1 MCNKTKNNYKKHFCR
16 YFLQCFSSEK
26 VLVMHKENCLKIS
39 CKQSVKLRNGSINF
53 INNPK
58 QLATPFVIYAD
69 FESL

>member
-1 MCNKTKNNYKKHFCR
+1 
-16 YFLQCFSSEK
+16 
-26 VLVMHKENCLKIS
+26 MHKENCLKIS

-58 QLATPFVIYAD
+58 QLAAPFVIYAD